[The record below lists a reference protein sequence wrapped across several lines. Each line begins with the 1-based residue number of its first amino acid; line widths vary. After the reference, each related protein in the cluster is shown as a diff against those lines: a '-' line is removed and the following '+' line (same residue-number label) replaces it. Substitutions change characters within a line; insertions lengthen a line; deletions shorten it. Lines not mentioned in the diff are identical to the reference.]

1 MMKTVVLG
9 VCGSIAA
16 VRAFDV
22 VRLLRMKG
30 FNIQVLMSKGAEG
43 IITKDAM
50 EWASG
55 NPVITKITG
64 KVEHVKFFGKK
75 GIGDLML
82 IAPATANTISK
93 IAMAIDDTPITTF
106 ATIAIGSKKPVL
118 IAPAMHEPMYEHP
131 IVQKNL
137 ELLEREKRIKII
149 EPLVEEEKAK
159 IAPLEKIV
167 LEVERALGK
176 KKLEGKKVLV
186 GNGATYSAIDPM
198 RIITN
203 LSSGKMGKAL
213 EHELFVNGASVSI
226 IEGTEHKKFYSQI
239 MKELSKGFDY
249 FVLPAAINDFEA
261 KKQNNKISSSEKINL
276 ELVPTKKLLEEVQK
290 KFPNLKIIA
299 FKAET
304 NKSKKELE
312 KIGKDFLAKN
322 KIEMVVVNDI
332 AKNPA
337 GSDKSEMLIVSK
349 RKTVLVNGAKEKIA
363 QKISEEIG
371 KI

>member
-1 MMKTVVLG
+1 MKTIVLG
-9 VCGSIAA
+9 ICGSIAA
-16 VRAFDV
+16 IRAFDL
-22 VRLLRMKG
+22 VRVLRKKG
-30 FNIQVLMSKGAEG
+30 FSVQVLMSKGAEG

-55 NPVITKITG
+55 NSVITQITG

-75 GIGDLML
+75 GKADLMI

-137 ELLEREKRIKII
+137 ELLEKEKRIKII

-159 IAPLEKIV
+159 LAPVEKIV
-167 LEVERALGK
+167 LEVEKALGK
-176 KKLEGKKVLV
+176 KKLEGKKILL
-186 GNGATYSAIDPM
+186 GNGATYSQIDPM

-213 EHELFVNGASVSI
+213 EHELLLNGATVSLV
-226 IEGTEHKKFYSQI
+226 EGTEHEKFYSEI
-239 MKELSKGFDY
+239 MKELPKADY

-261 KKQNNKISSSEKINL
+261 KEQKNKIPSSKKINL
-276 ELVPTKKLLEEVQK
+276 ELVPAKKLLSEVRE
-290 KFPNLKIIA
+290 KFPELKIIA

-304 NKSKKELE
+304 NKSKKELG
-312 KIGKDFLAKN
+312 KIGKEFLKKN
-322 KIEMVVVNDI
+322 KLQMVVVNDVS
-332 AKNPA
+332 KNPT
-337 GSDKSEMLIVSK
+337 GSDKSEMLIVS
-349 RKTVLVNGAKEKIA
+349 REKTVFVKGTKEKIA
-363 QKISEEIG
+363 G
-371 KI
+371 KIVSLI